1 MYKFFSTLVIIALA
15 AWIHFQQQTIN
26 DLNDQLTHHRE
37 KLLQTKVSLD
47 KAKDAHSLLRW
58 SIRANVEKIT
68 SSQPKRT
75 VTVTAYTPRPEE
87 TDDSPSETASQNQ
100 VRRGIIA
107 VSRDLFDNGWVFGRK
122 VFIRNMGIYTIDD
135 LMPRSKRNHVD
146 ILMFD
151 MDKATQF
158 GKKRL
163 EVYLLD
169 A

>member
-1 MYKFFSTLVIIALA
+1 MYKFFSTLVIISLT
-15 AWIHFQQQTIN
+15 AWIYFQQQTIN
-26 DLNDQLTHHRE
+26 DLSEQLTHQQE
-37 KLLQTKVSLD
+37 KLLQAKVSLD

-87 TDDSPSETASQNQ
+87 TDDSPNETASQNL

-135 LMPRSKRNHVD
+135 LMPRSKQNQVD

-151 MDKATQF
+151 LDKAVEF
-158 GKKRL
+158 GKKRM

>member
-1 MYKFFSTLVIIALA
+1 MYKFFSTLVILGLA
-15 AWIHFQQQTIN
+15 AWITYQQQTIA
-26 DLNDQLTHHRE
+26 DLTEQISHQQA

-75 VTVTAYTPRPEE
+75 VIVTAYTPRPEE
-87 TDDSPSETASQNQ
+87 TDDSPGETASQNQ

-135 LMPRSKRNHVD
+135 LMPRSKRNQVD

-151 MDKATQF
+151 LDKATQF

-163 EVYLLD
+163 EVFLLD